1 MELKVFDQIL
11 YSESVGYQKNYQTKP
26 YTLGDFF
33 SNAGSVGIPDY
44 QRPYSWSKQHVLEL
58 LADIKKISGDESG
71 SWFIGSLFV
80 ITSSG
85 PGGRIMLLDG
95 QQRSTTIQL
104 VALALYKRLRSL
116 QEDST
121 PMQFALKEQSLKSL
135 FVTNKLEAKFRPIE
149 IVDDIFRSLVSAWIL
164 CESEDDFDSEEKK
177 FF

>member
-11 YSESVGYQKNYQTKP
+11 VLGRCPPKELPNQTV
-26 YTLGDFF
+26 YVGDFF
-33 SNAGSVGIPDY
+33 SYAGSVGIPDY
-44 QRPYSWSKQHVLEL
+44 QRPYSWSKQHVPWVLLE
-58 LADIKKISGDESG
+58 DIKKISGDEGG

-121 PMQFALKEQSLKSL
+121 PRQFALKEQSLKSL

-149 IVDDIFRSLVSAWIL
+149 IVDDIFDV
-164 CESEDDFDSEEKK
+164 
-177 FF
+177 